1 VSRRVAVSFL
11 LIALT
16 VLHGAA
22 GAQAPSTSPRPEADP
37 FTLRLAQGE
46 RTRALEGSGQ
56 PYPVKPVRVIV
67 PNAPGGLA
75 DTAARLAAGKL
86 AETLG
91 QQFIVDNR
99 PGAGGTIGTAGAV
112 KAVPDG
118 YTLLIVFDSHVTN
131 PHLFRNLEYDTAND
145 LAPVSLLVRGPLVL
159 VVNPRL
165 PVKTAGDFLRL
176 ARAKPGAI
184 NCATVGPG
192 SPARLLVELL
202 KLTTGVNVTQVP
214 YKGAALALTDLVGGH
229 VEAMFATVPSIRAHW
244 KAGRLRALAVTSDT
258 VSGALPGVPPLNQTI
273 AGFTAESWVGLLAPA
288 KTPPELIARLNAE
301 VLKVLNMPDVR
312 ERFAEQ
318 GLETVGSSAADFDRR
333 IRAEL
338 ERWGKVIRAAK
349 ITLE

>member
-1 VSRRVAVSFL
+1 MDKNENVYRWLVARIVFIVL
-11 LIALT
+11 AA
-16 VLHGAA
+16 LHGAA
-22 GAQAPSTSPRPEADP
+22 GAQALSGGT
-37 FTLRLAQGE
+37 AQ
-46 RTRALEGSGQ
+46 T
-56 PYPVKPVRVIV
+56 YPVKPVRVIV

-75 DTAARLAAGKL
+75 DTAARIVSARL
-86 AETLG
+86 AENLR
-91 QQFIVDNR
+91 QQFLVDNR
-99 PGAGGTIGTAGAV
+99 PGAGGTMGTGAAV

-118 YTLLIVFDSHVTN
+118 YTLLVVFDSHVTN

-165 PVKTAGDFLRL
+165 PVKTASDFLRL

-214 YKGAALALTDLVGGH
+214 YKGASLALTDLVGGH
-229 VEAMFATVPSIRAHW
+229 VEAMFATVPSASGHW
-244 KAGRLRALAVTSDT
+244 KAGRLRAIAVTSDRA
-258 VSGALPGVPPLNQTI
+258 SAALPGVPPMRETVS
-273 AGFTAESWVGLLAPA
+273 GFVAESWVGLLAPA
-288 KTPPELIARLNAE
+288 KTPPELVARLNAE
-301 VLKVLNMPDVR
+301 TQKVLAAAEVR

-318 GLETVGSSAADFDRR
+318 GLDIVGGGPAEFDKR
-333 IRAEL
+333 IRAEI